1 MRQGDRMLDEK
12 AFIAELKKK
21 VEKELAERELN
32 ELTFWK
38 EELVK
43 LSQKKA
49 ESLGSLQLELK
60 NFIQRMENRIKILKK
75 GTDI

>member
-1 MRQGDRMLDEK
+1 MLDEK

-38 EELVK
+38 GELVK

-60 NFIQRMENRIKILKK
+60 NLIQRMENRTRILKTNAK
-75 GTDI
+75 S

>member
-1 MRQGDRMLDEK
+1 MTLDEK

-32 ELTFWK
+32 GLTFWK

-60 NFIQRMENRIKILKK
+60 NLIKRMENRIKILK
-75 GTDI
+75 TDAKS

>member
-1 MRQGDRMLDEK
+1 MALDEK
-12 AFIAELKKK
+12 AFVAELKKR
-21 VEKELAERELN
+21 VETELAERELN

-60 NFIQRMENRIKILKK
+60 NLIKRMENRIKILKTNAK
-75 GTDI
+75 S

>member
-1 MRQGDRMLDEK
+1 MLDEK

-21 VEKELAERELN
+21 VEKELVERELN

-38 EELVK
+38 EELGK
-43 LSQKKA
+43 LSQKKS